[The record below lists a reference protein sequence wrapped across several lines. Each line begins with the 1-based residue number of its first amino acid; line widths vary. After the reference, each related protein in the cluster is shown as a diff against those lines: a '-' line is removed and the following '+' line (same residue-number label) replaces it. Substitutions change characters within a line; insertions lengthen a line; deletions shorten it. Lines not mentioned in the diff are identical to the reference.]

1 MKKRDVIGIIVIL
14 IFGIMFGWFI
24 KEMTTKPET
33 KIIEKVD
40 TIIEHNKIDSLITV
54 IKEKDVEIEN
64 LKTNVKII
72 KEIQYVKSEKIKSLP
87 IDSGVSLLRQN
98 LLTYGTLTKESD
110 TLPSLVQV
118 NKDTLVEIGNK
129 NLKDINVA
137 FSDLGFERKIS
148 KTYAEIIEADNVIR
162 LAQDTII
169 QNKSLIIDKQNVSIS
184 SLESALKSEKKK
196 KKRNTF
202 ILGAAAVILGALNLV
217 H

>member
-129 NLKDINVA
+129 NLKDIN
-137 FSDLGFERKIS
+137 FFRKA
-148 KTYAEIIEADNVIR
+148 K
-162 LAQDTII
+162 
-169 QNKSLIIDKQNVSIS
+169 
-184 SLESALKSEKKK
+184 
-196 KKRNTF
+196 
-202 ILGAAAVILGALNLV
+202 
-217 H
+217 

>member
-118 NKDTLVEIGNK
+118 NKDTLVEIGNN